1 MRSLL
6 WMATAVAATSRSHCK
21 EALAKLWEEA
31 DRLDAV
37 DLTIARLRF
46 VPYYRNACQR
56 PETGWDELEMALE
69 RRRRALDGL

>member
-1 MRSLL
+1 MHSLL
-6 WMATAVAATSRSHCK
+6 WMAIGVAAMSRSSCK

-46 VPYYRNACQR
+46 LPYYRNACQR
-56 PETGWDELEMALE
+56 LETDWDELEMALE
-69 RRRRALDGL
+69 RRRRALDDL